1 MTALPPESPRR
12 LPLSGAVNFR
22 DLGGYD
28 AGPGRRTRWNRVYRS
43 DSLADL
49 TADDQAAVAGL
60 GIRTLIDFRLPQ
72 ERARKPNRLPPGAPI
87 RSIELGFIPRGAL
100 EMLAQAHAGA
110 VTVEEIDALVT
121 AQYRLFPEEHR
132 DIAAR
137 VLQEV
142 LAAAGEPLLI
152 HCASG
157 KDRTGFAAATILM
170 AAGVPRATIMEDY
183 LLTNAFRRDVAY
195 LFSPETPKEV
205 IDALTGARREYLEAA
220 FDAIDRAYGSG
231 EAYLRQALGLSDRE
245 RSLLV
250 DLLTEPA

>member
-1 MTALPPESPRR
+1 MTAPPTESQRR

-28 AGPGRRTRWNRVYRS
+28 AGPGRRTRWGRVYRS

-72 ERARKPNRLPPGAPI
+72 ERARRPNRLPPGAPI
-87 RSIELGFIPRGAL
+87 RSIELGFIPRGAP
-100 EMLAQAHAGA
+100 EMLARAHSGA
-110 VTVEEIDALVT
+110 ITVAEIDALV
-121 AQYRLFPEEHR
+121 AGHYRLFPEEHS
-132 DIAAR
+132 DVAAR
-137 VLQEV
+137 VLHEV

-157 KDRTGFAAATILM
+157 KDRTGFAAAMILM
-170 AAGVPRATIMEDY
+170 AAGVPHATILEDY
-183 LLTNAFRRDVAY
+183 LLTNVFRRDVAY
-195 LFSPETPKEV
+195 LFSPETPPDV

-220 FDAIDRAYGSG
+220 FDAIDRAHGSG
-231 EAYLRQALGLSDRE
+231 DDYLRKALGLSDRD
-245 RSLLV
+245 RGLLL